1 MRRELHVRFWEGPGV
16 RFPRATRLVYRFERC
31 WREGE
36 LFGFVLRRAARGE
49 PFPYHRLVAEKD
61 R

>member
-16 RFPRATRLVYRFERC
+16 RFPRATRLIYRFNRR

-36 LFGFVLRRAARGE
+36 LFRFVLRRTLIGD
-49 PFPYHRLVAEKD
+49 PLPYSRLTAELLG
-61 R
+61 

>member
-16 RFPRATRLVYRFERC
+16 RFPRATRLVYRFDRR

-36 LFGFVLRRAARGE
+36 LFRFVLARAAHGD
-49 PFPYHRLVAEKD
+49 PLPYH
-61 R
+61 